1 MKITIQ
7 NKKNGKE
14 DMKKNSLNSKA
25 AIQQIGSNF
34 LNTPN
39 QNKGKANK
47 LSNTQ
52 TISSSANK

>member
-1 MKITIQ
+1 
-7 NKKNGKE
+7 
-14 DMKKNSLNSKA
+14 MKKNSLNSKA

-52 TISSSANK
+52 TITSSANKQAQSSLMNS